1 MLTARIER
9 HVQQTFDATDAEL
22 VLSALAEWR
31 ISYEPDPPSERLI
44 AAVVFM
50 ADGRLEGVDAAF
62 RLAEQDWRDLL
73 VAGDL
78 ADGDWPERL
87 DARLGPPPR

>member
-1 MLTARIER
+1 MLTARIDR
-9 HVQQTFDATDAEL
+9 HVRGSFDASEADL
-22 VLSALAEWR
+22 VLDALAEWR
-31 ISYEPDPPSERLI
+31 ISYEPEPPSERLI

-50 ADGRLEGVDAAF
+50 AEGRLEGVDAAF

-78 ADGDWPERL
+78 AHGDWPERL
-87 DARLGPPPR
+87 DARLGPCR